1 MASMI
6 FEEKLTGWV
15 NRIGPSIVVK
25 GGRVILF
32 PSPVIKNV
40 DTCATATSKK
50 VLDFQVL
57 GHFGN
62 LVNGVNGSEHG
73 GFSGF

>member
-50 VLDFQVL
+50 SFRFSI
-57 GHFGN
+57 FG
-62 LVNGVNGSEHG
+62 SFWKPCEQ
-73 GFSGF
+73 S